1 MLKRIFAGRVLL
13 YYEFCIHLY
22 MVKFID
28 IQIYIIEKLIIIY
41 TLRQNPLID
50 RYNPNQIR
58 MVIIEIIAWYRIYL
72 IQHISCSICKWTIG
86 VIRFLTIYDFIDF
99 PLFELWKSFSFHII
113 RMEDNTMCIY
123 HLHSKMSTSSLLTL
137 NWNYAQFIW
146 NVWTL

>member
-1 MLKRIFAGRVLL
+1 MQEGYFFTMSFV
-13 YYEFCIHLY
+13 Y
-22 MVKFID
+22 
-28 IQIYIIEKLIIIY
+28 IYTWWNSLDNVSTSNARG

-113 RMEDNTMCIY
+113 RMEDNTMFIY

>member
-1 MLKRIFAGRVLL
+1 MQEGYFFTMSFV
-13 YYEFCIHLY
+13 Y
-22 MVKFID
+22 
-28 IQIYIIEKLIIIY
+28 IYTWWNSLDNVSTSNARG

>member
-1 MLKRIFAGRVLL
+1 MQEGYFFTMSFV
-13 YYEFCIHLY
+13 Y
-22 MVKFID
+22 
-28 IQIYIIEKLIIIY
+28 IY
-41 TLRQNPLID
+41 TWWNSLDNGSTSNDRGILRQNPLID
-50 RYNPNQIR
+50 RYNPNQIK
-58 MVIIEIIAWYRIYL
+58 MVIIEIIEWYRSYL

-86 VIRFLTIYDFIDF
+86 VIQFLTIYDFIDF